1 MERRFHVVFTGR
13 LHAGFKHAE
22 TVEKMVALFQLDKEK
37 VTKLLFSGRP
47 TIMKKDL
54 TREQA
59 RKYYH
64 HLERIG
70 LQITIIEA
78 EPSPPQAST
87 ALSSS
92 PSPAPAPENPAL
104 ACKEFATVTTP
115 TEALKS
121 SPSPENPDTSTIEVK
136 GQGGNPPPFRVE
148 YSHGW
153 LWTKEAFGMFFQQPL
168 TWTAMVLLM
177 LVIIVIP
184 LVFNPNLGGLLSIVL
199 VQIFQ
204 GGLMFG
210 AQRQKEDGR
219 LQIVHLFHGF
229 RHNFSQL
236 LLGSFFYLLALTAQ
250 ATIAFLCIGKILST
264 GIAPTTPEAINTL
277 FRSFPLYLFGL
288 LIAMAL
294 SIPLMMGYWFTPC
307 LATLDDRTVFASFRL
322 SFKAFRINSVAF
334 FMYALTFLLLGILFL
349 FLFGAMAAFFSFLLG
364 SDHFFLLMIMPM
376 LCMIILG
383 IPLTAIVPLSIYT
396 GYRDIFHGRD
406 GDCQQITTSSE
417 PCG

>member
-22 TVEKMVALFQLDKEK
+22 TVEKMVALFQLDREK

-59 RKYYH
+59 RTYYH

-70 LQITIIEA
+70 LQISIIEA

-87 ALSSS
+87 TLSAP
-92 PSPAPAPENPAL
+92 PSPAPAPENPAP
-104 ACKEFATVTTP
+104 ACEEAETVATP

-121 SPSPENPDTSTIEVK
+121 SPASENPDTPPTEVK
-136 GQGGNPPPFRVE
+136 GQGVNPPPFRVE
-148 YSHGW
+148 CSHGW
-153 LWTKEAFGMFFQQPL
+153 IWTKEAFGMFFQQPL

-184 LVFNPNLGGLLSIVL
+184 LVFHPTLGGLLSVVL
-199 VQIFQ
+199 AQIFQ

-210 AQRQKEDGR
+210 AQRQKEDGK
-219 LQIVHLFHGF
+219 LQIGHLFHGF

-236 LLGSFFYLLALTAQ
+236 LLGSFFYLLVLTAQ
-250 ATIAFLCIGKILST
+250 AAIAFFCIGKILST
-264 GIAPTTPEAINTL
+264 GISPTTPEAINIL
-277 FRSFPLYLFGL
+277 FRSFPLYLSGL
-288 LIAMAL
+288 LIALAL

-307 LATLDDRTVFASFRL
+307 LTTLDDRTALASFRL
-322 SFKAFRINSVAF
+322 SFKAFRMNSVAF
-334 FMYALTFLLLGILFL
+334 FIYILTFLLLGMLFL

-364 SDHFFLLMIMPM
+364 TDHFFLLMIMPM
-376 LCMIILG
+376 LGMIMVG

-396 GYRDIFHGRD
+396 GYRDIFYGRD
-406 GDCQQITTSSE
+406 GDSQRTTTSSG
-417 PCG
+417 PGG

>member
-13 LHAGFKHAE
+13 LHSGFKHAE
-22 TVEKMVALFQLDKEK
+22 TVEKMVALFQLDREK

-70 LQITIIEA
+70 LQITVIEA

-87 ALSSS
+87 TCSLP
-92 PSPAPAPENPAL
+92 PSPAPAP
-104 ACKEFATVTTP
+104 ACEEVETVATP

-121 SPSPENPDTSTIEVK
+121 SPSPENPVPSPVEVK
-136 GQGGNPPPFRVE
+136 GQGGTPPPFRVE

-153 LWTKEAFGMFFQQPL
+153 LWIKEAFGMFFQQPL
-168 TWTAMVLLM
+168 TWMAMVLLM
-177 LVIIVIP
+177 LAIIVIP
-184 LVFNPNLGGLLSIVL
+184 PLLYPAFGGLLSIVL
-199 VQIFQ
+199 AQIFQ

-210 AQRQKEDGR
+210 AQRQKEDGK
-219 LQIVHLFHGF
+219 LQISHLFYGF
-229 RHNFSQL
+229 RHNVAQL
-236 LLGSFFYLLALTAQ
+236 LLGSFFNLFVLTAQ
-250 ATIAFLCIGKILST
+250 AAIAFLCIGKILSA
-264 GIAPTTPEAINTL
+264 GAAPTTPEAINNL
-277 FRSFPLYLFGL
+277 FRSFPIYLSGL
-288 LIAMAL
+288 LIVLAL

-307 LATLDDRTVFASFRL
+307 LTTLDDLTAFVSFRL

-334 FMYALTFLLLGILFL
+334 FIYALTFLLLGMLFL
-349 FLFGAMAAFFSFLLG
+349 FLFGALAAFFSFLLG

-376 LCMIILG
+376 LGMIMLG

-396 GYRDIFHGRD
+396 AYRDIFHGRE
-406 GDCQQITTSSE
+406 QETVKK
-417 PCG
+417 